1 VVLRSTG
8 PGGGVTCAHVSDAS
22 VDCRLDV
29 QNSIPTRSTS
39 LVDHPGRG
47 TWSYR
52 VAVSANWLNND
63 RLGDVYVL
71 SEPVAITVP

>member
-1 VVLRSTG
+1 
-8 PGGGVTCAHVSDAS
+8 
-22 VDCRLDV
+22 V

-39 LVDHPGRG
+39 LVDHPGSG

-71 SEPVAITVP
+71 SGPVVITVP